1 MPCAAGPLLWHG
13 RAVICSTLLGKVPLD
28 LLQQGQYRFP
38 YTKGERDRSLTATC
52 SCSPDPKMSCDPSPI
67 NARPGEDPE
76 GGSFSEESSGR
87 GEGSN
92 VLAGDSPVTGPLG
105 AVLLLMCLT
114 GTVGN
119 IYTVAV
125 ASGRVAG
132 HSAGSLGVY
141 VINLALAD
149 LLYLST
155 IPFVVC
161 TYFAHDWFF
170 GDVGCRLL
178 LSLDLLT
185 MHASIFLLTA
195 MSLERYWAV
204 ARPLR
209 ARRAAGTYRK
219 LASAGLWLLSL
230 LLAAPMMAMT
240 RLRDGG
246 GPQKRIC
253 IPTWTPAAF
262 RLYLTVLFGTGVLVP
277 GVVLAVVYTRL
288 AWAYRSS
295 TWGPWPPA
303 PGRAPARRLF
313 SRISTI
319 VVAYWAC
326 FLPFWAWQLA
336 GLYWAEGLGIGPT
349 TQAYLNFAVTC
360 LAYGNSCVNPFLY
373 TLLTRSYRQRPG
385 HSGVGMTWPPARS
398 REAVGSPTR
407 HCCIPLAFRGSAGG
421 SEG

>member
-1 MPCAAGPLLWHG
+1 
-13 RAVICSTLLGKVPLD
+13 
-28 LLQQGQYRFP
+28 
-38 YTKGERDRSLTATC
+38 
-52 SCSPDPKMSCDPSPI
+52 MSYDPSFI
-67 NARPGEDPE
+67 GTRPGEDLE
-76 GGSFSEESSGR
+76 AGSFLE
-87 GEGSN
+87 EGSGGGDDSSA
-92 VLAGDSPVTGPLG
+92 LGGDSPITGPLG
-105 AVLLLMCLT
+105 AVLLGMCLT
-114 GTVGN
+114 GMAGN
-119 IYTVAV
+119 IYTVVV

-132 HSAGSLGVY
+132 YSAGSLGVY

-209 ARRAAGTYRK
+209 ARRATNACRK
-219 LASAGLWLLSL
+219 LASAVLWLLSL
-230 LLAAPMMAMT
+230 LLTAPMMAMT
-240 RLRDGG
+240 QLREEDGPHKRL
-246 GPQKRIC
+246 C

-262 RLYLTVLFGTGVLVP
+262 RLYLTVLFTTSILAP
-277 GVVLAVVYTRL
+277 GVVLGVVYTRL
-288 AWAYRSS
+288 AQAYRSS
-295 TWGPWPPA
+295 AWGLGLPA
-303 PGRAPARRLF
+303 AGRAPTRRLF
-313 SRISTI
+313 SRISAI

-336 GLYWAEGLGIGPT
+336 GLYQGEGLGIGPPA
-349 TQAYLNFAVTC
+349 QAYLNFGITC

-373 TLLTRSYRQRPG
+373 TLLASSYRRRPNRN
-385 HSGVGMTWPPARS
+385 GMGTARPPASS
-398 REAVGSPTR
+398 RQAVGGPVGDHSV
-407 HCCIPLAFRGSAGG
+407 PLASGELLGSVGK

>member
-1 MPCAAGPLLWHG
+1 
-13 RAVICSTLLGKVPLD
+13 
-28 LLQQGQYRFP
+28 
-38 YTKGERDRSLTATC
+38 
-52 SCSPDPKMSCDPSPI
+52 MSYDPSFI
-67 NARPGEDPE
+67 SARPGEDLE
-76 GGSFSEESSGR
+76 AGSFLE
-87 GEGSN
+87 EGSGGGDDSS
-92 VLAGDSPVTGPLG
+92 VMGGDSPVTGPLG
-105 AVLLLMCLT
+105 AVLLAMCLT
-114 GTVGN
+114 GMVGN
-119 IYTVAV
+119 IYTVVV

-209 ARRAAGTYRK
+209 ARRATNTYRK
-219 LASAGLWLLSL
+219 LASAVLWLLSL
-230 LLAAPMMAMT
+230 LLTAPMMAMT
-240 RLRDGG
+240 QLREED
-246 GPQKRIC
+246 GPQKRLC

-262 RLYLTVLFGTGVLVP
+262 RLYLTVLFTTSVLAP
-277 GVVLAVVYTRL
+277 GVVLGVVYTRL
-288 AWAYRSS
+288 AQAYRSS
-295 TWGPWPPA
+295 TWGLGLPA
-303 PGRAPARRLF
+303 AGRAPTRRLF
-313 SRISTI
+313 SRISAI

-336 GLYWAEGLGIGPT
+336 GLYRGEGLGIGPT
-349 TQAYLNFAVTC
+349 AQAYLNFGVTC

-373 TLLTRSYRQRPG
+373 TLLAGSYRRRPNRNG
-385 HSGVGMTWPPARS
+385 MGTARPTASSRQAVGGPVGDHSVPPAS
-398 REAVGSPTR
+398 GELLGSVGKSK
-407 HCCIPLAFRGSAGG
+407 G
-421 SEG
+421 

>member
-1 MPCAAGPLLWHG
+1 
-13 RAVICSTLLGKVPLD
+13 
-28 LLQQGQYRFP
+28 
-38 YTKGERDRSLTATC
+38 
-52 SCSPDPKMSCDPSPI
+52 MSYDPSFI
-67 NARPGEDPE
+67 SARPGEDLE
-76 GGSFSEESSGR
+76 AGSFLEESSG
-87 GEGSN
+87 GGDDSS
-92 VLAGDSPVTGPLG
+92 VLGGDSPVTGPLG
-105 AVLLLMCLT
+105 AVLLAMCLT
-114 GTVGN
+114 GMVGN
-119 IYTVAV
+119 IYTVVV

-209 ARRAAGTYRK
+209 ARRTTNAYRK
-219 LASAGLWLLSL
+219 LASAVLWLLSL
-230 LLAAPMMAMT
+230 LLTAPMMVMT
-240 RLRDGG
+240 QLREEDGPRKRL
-246 GPQKRIC
+246 C

-262 RLYLTVLFGTGVLVP
+262 RLYLTVLFTTSVLAP
-277 GVVLAVVYTRL
+277 GVVLGVVYARL
-288 AWAYRSS
+288 AQAYRSS
-295 TWGPWPPA
+295 AWGLGLPA
-303 PGRAPARRLF
+303 AGRAPARRLF
-313 SRISTI
+313 SRISAI

-336 GLYWAEGLGIGPT
+336 GLYRGEGLGIGPAA
-349 TQAYLNFAVTC
+349 QAYLNFGVTC

-373 TLLTRSYRQRPG
+373 TLLAGSGRRRPNRSGTGTAR
-385 HSGVGMTWPPARS
+385 PPASS
-398 REAVGSPTR
+398 RQA
-407 HCCIPLAFRGSAGG
+407 AGG
-421 SEG
+421 PVGDHGVPPASGELLGSGGKSEG